1 VTADAQVNTTPRRNA
16 QIAGVGS
23 ALPANRV
30 ANSYFEDIVDT
41 NDEWIRDRTGIAARH
56 FAEDGVNT
64 SDLSADAARAA
75 LGSAGIAAEQV
86 DMIIVSTLT
95 PDRPLPATAV
105 LVQQKLGVSCPA
117 FDINAACSGF
127 SYGLAVGASMIE
139 SGAADTVVVIGGEVL
154 SRFLNMNDRSTCI
167 LFGDG
172 AGAVVLTPSDEPGVI
187 GSVLAADGKGAGLLT
202 IPAGGSDMPASA
214 QTLADG
220 SHLIQMSSGQ
230 EVYKRAVNGMTDAC
244 REILEQSGYAAD
256 DVALLVPHQANAR
269 IMGTVADR
277 LGIPPERCA
286 LYVEE
291 VGNTS
296 AASIPIAMDNAW
308 RAGRI
313 ASGDLVL
320 LTSFG
325 AGIAWG
331 ANLVRWTIPS
341 PA

>member
-1 VTADAQVNTTPRRNA
+1 MTEGASTNRAGRNA

-30 ANSYFEDIVDT
+30 PNSYFEDIVDT

-56 FAEDGVNT
+56 FAEDGLNT
-64 SDLSADAARAA
+64 SDLSVSAARAA
-75 LGSAGIAAEQV
+75 LASGGISAEQV
-86 DMIIVSTLT
+86 DLIIVATLT

-105 LVQQKLGVSCPA
+105 LVQRKLGISCPA

-127 SYGLAVGASMIE
+127 SYGLAAGASMVE
-139 SGAADTVVVIGGEVL
+139 SGAADTVLIIGAEIL
-154 SRFLNMNDRSTCI
+154 SRFLDMSDRSTCI

-172 AGAVVLTPSDEPGVI
+172 AGAVVLTASEEPGIV
-187 GSVLAADGKGAGLLT
+187 GSLLAADGKGAELLT
-202 IPAGGSDMPASA
+202 IPAGGSEMPASA
-214 QTLADG
+214 QTLAEAG
-220 SHLIQMSSGQ
+220 HLIHMSSGQ
-230 EVYKRAVNGMTDAC
+230 EVYKRAVHGMTDAC
-244 REILEQSGYAAD
+244 RQILEKSGYTSD

-269 IMGTVADR
+269 IMKTVADK
-277 LGIPPERCA
+277 LGIPPERYA

-296 AASIPIAMDNAW
+296 AASIPIALDSAW
-308 RAGRI
+308 REGRLMP
-313 ASGDLVL
+313 GDLVL

-331 ANLVRWTIPS
+331 ANLVRWTMRGPV
-341 PA
+341 

>member
-1 VTADAQVNTTPRRNA
+1 MTAGRNA
-16 QIAGVGS
+16 QIAGLGS

-30 ANSYFEDIVDT
+30 PNSFFEDLVET
-41 NDEWIRDRTGIAARH
+41 NDQWIRERTGIAARH
-56 FAEDGVNT
+56 FVDEGVNT
-64 SDLSADAARAA
+64 SDLAADAAREA
-75 LGSAGIAAEQV
+75 LASAGIAAEQV
-86 DMIIVSTLT
+86 DMIIVATLS

-105 LVQQKLGVSCPA
+105 FVQRKLGISCPA
-117 FDINAACSGF
+117 FDIQAACSGF
-127 SYGLAVGASMIE
+127 SYGLAVGASLVE
-139 SGAADTVVVIGGEVL
+139 SGAADTVVVIGAEVI
-154 SRFLNMNDRSTCI
+154 SRFLNMSDRSTCI

-172 AGAVVLTPSDEPGVI
+172 AGAAVLIASEEPGVI
-187 GSVLAADGKGAGLLT
+187 GSVLAADGKGAELLT
-202 IPAGGSDMPASA
+202 IPAGGSETPASA

-220 SHLIQMSSGQ
+220 GHLVHMSSGQ
-230 EVYKRAVNGMTDAC
+230 EVYKRAVNGMTDSC
-244 REILEQSGYAAD
+244 RQILEKSGYTAD

-296 AASIPIAMDNAW
+296 AASIPIALESAW
-308 RAGRI
+308 REGRLEP
-313 ASGDLVL
+313 GDLVL
-320 LTSFG
+320 MTSFG

-331 ANLVRWTIPS
+331 ATLVRWTIPS